1 MSVDKKKIAK
11 GKSKKVTKP
20 DITVKVD
27 ATFEQIVLAGL
38 NFNPKKK
45 AQ

>member
-1 MSVDKKKIAK
+1 MSVDKKKVTK

-20 DITVKVD
+20 EITVKVD
-27 ATFEQIVLAGL
+27 ATFEQIVLSGV
-38 NFNPKKK
+38 NYNPKKK